1 MYVIGDKM
9 MLYDV
14 RNKVF
19 LAGFTNDE
27 HANNAMPPTW
37 SRYAREGMVI
47 TQLPL
52 AYMLKEQLGMGVHV
66 VNEEEVKEIEER
78 RKNGGD

>member
-1 MYVIGDKM
+1 

-14 RNKVF
+14 WKEMF
-19 LAGFTNDE
+19 FAGFATDE
-27 HANNAMPPTW
+27 HANETMPPTW

-52 AYMLKEQLGMGVHV
+52 VCALKEQLGAGVHV
-66 VNEEEVKEIEER
+66 VNEEEVREIEER
-78 RKNGGD
+78 RKNGGE

>member
-1 MYVIGDKM
+1 MIGEKM

-14 RNKVF
+14 WKKMFFV
-19 LAGFTNDE
+19 GFATDE
-27 HANNAMPPTW
+27 HANKSMPPTW

-47 TQLPL
+47 RQLPL
-52 AYMLKEQLGMGVHV
+52 AYALKEHLGVGVHV

-78 RKNGGD
+78 RMNGGE

>member
-1 MYVIGDKM
+1 M

-14 RNKVF
+14 GRNMF
-19 LAGFTNDE
+19 LAGYETGE
-27 HANNAMPPTW
+27 HANKAMPPTW

-52 AYMLKEQLGMGVHV
+52 AYMLKEQLGLGVHV
-66 VNEEEVKEIEER
+66 VNEEEIKEIEER
-78 RKNGGD
+78 RMNGGD